1 MLYGYRCSL
10 VVDRRSVLWVEV
22 DGRLDKLM
30 TLILKL
36 LPHSN
41 LTSIQTLSIM
51 TVDWLR
57 GERPWGGR
65 ERDGKEGGKRKIYAV
80 DHGIFVVKFF
90 SSMIFFDEN

>member
-41 LTSIQTLSIM
+41 LTSVQTLPIM

-57 GERPWGGR
+57 GGRPEGGEGGR
-65 ERDGKEGGKRKIYAV
+65 GMERREVRDKY
-80 DHGIFVVKFF
+80 
-90 SSMIFFDEN
+90 MP

>member
-22 DGRLDKLM
+22 DGCLDKLM

-41 LTSIQTLSIM
+41 LTSVQTLPIM

-57 GERPWGGR
+57 GGRPERGGGR
-65 ERDGKEGGKRKIYAV
+65 ERDGKKGGKR
-80 DHGIFVVKFF
+80 
-90 SSMIFFDEN
+90 